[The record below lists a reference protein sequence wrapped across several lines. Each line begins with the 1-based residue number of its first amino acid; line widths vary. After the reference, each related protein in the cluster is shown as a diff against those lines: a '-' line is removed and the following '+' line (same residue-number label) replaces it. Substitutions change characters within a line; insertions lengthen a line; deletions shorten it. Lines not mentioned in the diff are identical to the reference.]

1 MHRHSYLLL
10 HILAALLATSL
21 GACAGASSSNAAP
34 SEGGSSDGAS
44 ESLRSVPSAHA
55 SFYGGVTRVRAA
67 PSRSASSG
75 AIPLMTRKG
84 KPVSGWPL
92 RTGIPFPF
100 GVLKSANDLRLE
112 SGDGS
117 AEIESQIDTL
127 ATWPD
132 GSVKSALV
140 QFVADLPSA
149 ARS

>member
-1 MHRHSYLLL
+1 
-10 HILAALLATSL
+10 
-21 GACAGASSSNAAP
+21 
-34 SEGGSSDGAS
+34 
-44 ESLRSVPSAHA
+44 
-55 SFYGGVTRVRAA
+55 
-67 PSRSASSG
+67 
-75 AIPLMTRKG
+75 MTRKG

-140 QFVADLPSA
+140 GA
-149 ARS
+149 